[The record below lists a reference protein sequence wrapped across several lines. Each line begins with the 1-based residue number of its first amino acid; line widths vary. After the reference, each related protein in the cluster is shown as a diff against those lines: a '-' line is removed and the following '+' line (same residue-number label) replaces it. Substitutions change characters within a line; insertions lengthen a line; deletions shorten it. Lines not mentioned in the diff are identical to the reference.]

1 MVVTLLHNTPLWV
14 CAQAIRTAWASHGK
28 SDTFIQDTCPGCGG
42 DKLHLAGNN
51 NANKYCCDDCN
62 ICFIHAKKVKVAGEA
77 DKNLIYRVG
86 NKFKHGSTLEH
97 LVYTFDITGFSRA
110 VLQELSRHRLT
121 SPTVKSTRY
130 TLAELKEEEP
140 FGGLSITDDF
150 YAKVKEGGLES
161 TETYIRASKYIK
173 FTGVYEIDWT
183 LIQQLENL
191 RYLVALKKGKD
202 NDRVKYSLPECY
214 LTQEVLTI
222 NARSLQNLLSLR
234 SDKSALWE
242 IRELAYK
249 LYQAIPDD
257 HKYLFI
263 DFMKGEKYGKE
274 DM

>member
-28 SDTFIQDTCPGCGG
+28 SDTFIQDTCPNCGS

-51 NANKYCCDDCN
+51 NASKYCCDDCN
-62 ICFIHAKKVKVAGEA
+62 ICFRHAKKVKVAGEA
-77 DKNLIYRVG
+77 DKKLIYRVG

-130 TLAELKEEEP
+130 TLSELKEEIP
-140 FGGLSITDDF
+140 FSIDYVDD
-150 YAKVKEGGLES
+150 ERLLEN
-161 TETYIRASKYIK
+161 TEAYIRASKYIR
-173 FTGVYEIDWT
+173 FTGLADIDEI
-183 LIQQLENL
+183 LITQLENL
-191 RYLVALKKGKD
+191 RYIVRTYNGKN
-202 NDRVKYSLPECY
+202 NDKTKFALPECY

-222 NARSLQNLLSLR
+222 NARALQNLLSLR

-242 IRELAYK
+242 IRELSDK
-249 LYQAIPDD
+249 LYQALPDA

-274 DM
+274 GM